1 MLLDFIKGIALLLSL
16 CLLQGFSVRLFGRH
30 KQLEQLVSGL
40 LFGGICVI
48 GMMTPVQL
56 APGVIFDARTVI
68 LSMAGLFG
76 GTTVALIAGTIA
88 GAYRFWLGGD
98 GCIVGLA
105 TIVTCIIFG
114 LTYQHANKNVW
125 SAPLLQEQISMTGL
139 VCANVFGVSVGK
151 LSLPAPR

>member
-76 GTTVALIAGTIA
+76 GTTVALIAGTILA
-88 GAYRFWLGGD
+88 LTGF
-98 GCIVGLA
+98 GLA
-105 TIVTCIIFG
+105 VMAVSSVLQPLSPASSSG
-114 LTYQHANKNVW
+114 LLTGM
-125 SAPLLQEQISMTGL
+125 QIKKTW
-139 VCANVFGVSVGK
+139 
-151 LSLPAPR
+151 